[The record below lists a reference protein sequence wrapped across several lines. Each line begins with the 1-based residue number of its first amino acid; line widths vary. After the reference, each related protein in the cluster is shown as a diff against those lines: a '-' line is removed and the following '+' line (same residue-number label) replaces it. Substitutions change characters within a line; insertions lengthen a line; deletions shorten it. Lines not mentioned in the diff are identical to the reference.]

1 MPLTDA
7 QEKHLF
13 TRLFHVGTSG
23 MSLDTTLAALCV
35 DVLAMFEARSALIFG
50 LEKDFSIPL
59 LSQFGLNAL
68 EQAPYQGQ
76 HFEQDSP
83 LTRCLKNGLMALA
96 AEGSGWPGIEKDH
109 HVVFIPIHWRQSVVA
124 ALVIVVSRDPEI
136 SAQELLWTTFA
147 SGVALT
153 LVSHWQ
159 PADKD
164 TYATP
169 SEHPQFSDRQLQI
182 IRLVATGMSNR
193 QIAQQLH
200 LGLSTV
206 GHELMAIFRG
216 LEATTRAEAVRQAAL
231 LGLLTLSAS
240 PDLLEG

>member
-1 MPLTDA
+1 MPLTVA
-7 QEKHLF
+7 EENHLL
-13 TRLFHVGTSG
+13 TRLFHLSANG
-23 MSLDTTLAALCV
+23 MSLDRVLAALCV
-35 DVLAMFEARSALIFG
+35 DALGVFEARSALIFG

-76 HFEQDSP
+76 HFEHDSP
-83 LTRCLKNGLMALA
+83 LTRCLKNGLTALA
-96 AEGSGWPGIEKDH
+96 AEDSGWPRIDKDH
-109 HVVFIPIHWRQSVVA
+109 HVVFIPIKWRQSVVA
-124 ALVIVVSRDPEI
+124 ALVIVVAKDPEI
-136 SAQELLWTTFA
+136 SAQESLWTTFA

-193 QIAQQLH
+193 QIANLLH

-216 LEATTRAEAVRQAAL
+216 LEVNTREEAVSRASL
-231 LGLLTLSAS
+231 IGLLTPSG
-240 PDLLEG
+240 PTDLLEG